1 MSLPINNLN
10 KTLER
15 LVECFATDFGDKTI
29 HETLEDLKVIS
40 NDIEITLRRIASALE
55 RQLENQ
61 IKMNESVIQ
70 TLKKDDAGQDIWHS
84 PLIKKQLQN
93 YLKHTIKNG
102 IVLVEKLKKL
112 KRKEK
117 NELR

>member
-1 MSLPINNLN
+1 MSLPIKNLD

-15 LVECFATDFGDKTI
+15 LVECFSTDFGDKTI

-55 RQLENQ
+55 KQLENQ

-70 TLKKDDAGQDIWHS
+70 TLKKDNVGQDI
-84 PLIKKQLQN
+84 
-93 YLKHTIKNG
+93 
-102 IVLVEKLKKL
+102 
-112 KRKEK
+112 
-117 NELR
+117 

>member
-15 LVECFATDFGDKTI
+15 LVECFSTDFGDKTI

-55 RQLENQ
+55 KQLENQ
-61 IKMNESVIQ
+61 IKMNESVIK
-70 TLKKDDAGQDIWHS
+70 TLNKDDVEQ
-84 PLIKKQLQN
+84 KK
-93 YLKHTIKNG
+93 
-102 IVLVEKLKKL
+102 
-112 KRKEK
+112 
-117 NELR
+117 

>member
-1 MSLPINNLN
+1 MNLPIKNLD

-15 LVECFATDFGDKTI
+15 LVECFSTDFGDKTI

-55 RQLENQ
+55 KQLENQ

-70 TLKKDDAGQDIWHS
+70 TLKKDNVGQDI
-84 PLIKKQLQN
+84 
-93 YLKHTIKNG
+93 
-102 IVLVEKLKKL
+102 
-112 KRKEK
+112 
-117 NELR
+117 

>member
-1 MSLPINNLN
+1 MSLPIKNLN

-29 HETLEDLKVIS
+29 HETLEDIKVIS

-70 TLKKDDAGQDIWHS
+70 TLKKDDAGQDIWHL

-93 YLKHTIKNG
+93 YSKHTIKNG

>member
-15 LVECFATDFGDKTI
+15 LVECFSTDFGDKTI

-55 RQLENQ
+55 KQLENQ
-61 IKMNESVIQ
+61 IKMNESVIK
-70 TLKKDDAGQDIWHS
+70 TLNKDDVEQKRW
-84 PLIKKQLQN
+84 Q
-93 YLKHTIKNG
+93 IKN
-102 IVLVEKLKKL
+102 
-112 KRKEK
+112 
-117 NELR
+117 

>member
-15 LVECFATDFGDKTI
+15 LVECFSTDFGDKTI

-55 RQLENQ
+55 KQLENQ
-61 IKMNESVIQ
+61 IKMNESVIK
-70 TLKKDDAGQDIWHS
+70 TLNKDD
-84 PLIKKQLQN
+84 
-93 YLKHTIKNG
+93 
-102 IVLVEKLKKL
+102 VEQ
-112 KRKEK
+112 KR
-117 NELR
+117 